1 MLLVVDANALFSAL
15 IASKGITRTLFSS
28 IKLEFISPEFIEEEI
43 DKYFSEIVLKSK
55 CSEKDVRIALNLLLA
70 RIKIIPSIEYES
82 LRDVARK
89 ISPDPKDAEYF
100 AIALAFNC
108 PLWSNDKKLKLQ
120 SEVKVFSTSELIPSL
135 S

>member
-43 DKYFSEIVLKSK
+43 DKYFSEIVLKST

>member
-1 MLLVVDANALFSAL
+1 MLLVVDANILFSAL
-15 IASKGITRTLFSS
+15 IASQGITRTLFSS

-55 CSEKDVRIALNLLLA
+55 CSEKDVRIALNLLLT
-70 RIKIIPSIEYES
+70 RIKIMPSIEYES
-82 LRDVARK
+82 FREAARK

-100 AIALAFNC
+100 AVALVFNC
-108 PLWSNDKKLKLQ
+108 PLWSNDKRLKSQ
-120 SEVKVFSTSELIPSL
+120 TEVKVLSTSELIQFL